1 MATDARS
8 DLQGVYVPLR
18 LTYGLLPVA
27 AGLDKFTNVLTDWQ
41 AYLPSWVA
49 QASPVGPATFMHVVG
64 VIEVV
69 AGLAILFG
77 LVRFGGFV
85 VSAWLVLIAATVAT
99 AGYFDIAARD
109 VAMSVGA
116 YALAQVAALR
126 GDAWFPVSTAA
137 EGRRAHAGAN

>member
-27 AGLDKFTNVLTDWQ
+27 AGLDKFTNVLTNWQ
-41 AYLPSWVA
+41 AYLPPSVA

-64 VIEVV
+64 IIEVV

-77 LVRFGGFV
+77 LVRLGGFV
-85 VSAWLVLIAATVAT
+85 VSAWLVLIAGAVAS
-99 AGYFDIAARD
+99 AGFLDIAARD
-109 VAMSVGA
+109 VAMAVGA
-116 YALAQVAALR
+116 YALARVAGLR
-126 GDAWFPVSTAA
+126 GEEWVPVFHRA